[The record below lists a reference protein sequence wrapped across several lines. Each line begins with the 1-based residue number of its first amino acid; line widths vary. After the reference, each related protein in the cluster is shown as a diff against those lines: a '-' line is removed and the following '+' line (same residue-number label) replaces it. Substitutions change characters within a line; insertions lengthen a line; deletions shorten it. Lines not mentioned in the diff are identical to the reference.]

1 MELNNITFRYGEKVI
16 FENFS
21 FHTDDSVICIMS
33 PSGIGK
39 TTLLHMLANLKAPQK
54 GEVKNPFK
62 RPAILFQEDRL
73 LPWFNVRRNLE
84 IVSKDRKRIEELL
97 EEIGIDGNQNIEELS
112 GGMKRRVA
120 LARALLID
128 SDALLLDEPFN
139 GMDEELMRKMA
150 KLILAQK
157 KPTVVSTHSEKEAE
171 ALGAKIIRL

>member
-73 LPWFNVRRNLE
+73 LPWFNVRKNLE
-84 IVSKDRKRIEELL
+84 IVSKDKKRIEELL
-97 EEIGIDGNQNIEELS
+97 QEIGIDGEQRIDELS

-150 KLILAQK
+150 KLIRAQN

-171 ALGAKIIRL
+171 ALDAKIVRL

>member
-1 MELNNITFRYGEKVI
+1 MELNYITFRYGEKVI